1 MLESLGRKRTS
12 GVLEV
17 DGNPAGAIYLD
28 RGQITFA
35 RASWAPDLTARLC
48 GVLQPA
54 PELRNLL
61 RGSDQADRDIG
72 GMLVERGFMAR
83 NELQS
88 ILRSAMVD
96 ALLALTTPLAGGSSV
111 SDIRFEAP
119 GVHWAAAF
127 VRLPLET
134 VQAEVA
140 RRAEQMSRAGV
151 ADTVPIALADF
162 DRGPAILTREQWAIA
177 CRVNG
182 SLTPRDL
189 ARQAGLPLYDTI
201 TALGILLR
209 RGLCTLATPIPSPP
223 RGGTSPD
230 SRPSRAQEPRL
241 SGLPDPRPSVTL
253 IPPPSAPAPRRP
265 QEVASSAPA
274 SDSAAPAP
282 RAESPATRLPGAKPT
297 LAGPLNGRAPGPADS
312 PARGMPGPSDIPRPP
327 APRAPSRPDP
337 APVSRSAQAGAPT
350 TRNFP
355 PPGPRYPGDLPP
367 AAGARAPR
375 GAPSPSWVPAPDEL
389 LAQADTGP
397 QANLAAPRDV
407 PRWNDAPMV
416 RDPGSSRPARD
427 GLTWGA
433 HRGPTGSPPPGPADR
448 PEPLPTRSGPA
459 PIPADP
465 GVPPVRRQPSF
476 TPIVAPT
483 PLASPELAS
492 PPPPVPS
499 PVAEEPVPSGAAPT
513 AVVPPA
519 PTDVP
524 IVRPSR
530 RLPPAHPGYR
540 RPPRPEWSTAAPP
553 VPSAVLAA
561 PAAIDSGPAAMDS
574 GPAARPPDPDDPAGA
589 WRPLLPRREPGAGL
603 VQPPRNSVATMPI
616 PAGDWHSPEP
626 AEAAESE
633 AFAATGPDLLRRVLD
648 GLRRLT

>member
-1 MLESLGRKRTS
+1 VLESLGRKRTS

-17 DGNPAGAIYLD
+17 DGSPAGAIYLD

-35 RASWAPDLTARLC
+35 RASWVPDLTARLC

-72 GMLVERGFMAR
+72 VMLVERGFMAR

-88 ILRSAMVD
+88 ILRSAIID

-127 VRLPLET
+127 VRLPLESA
-134 VQAEVA
+134 QSEVA

-151 ADTVPIALADF
+151 ADTVPVALAEF
-162 DRGPAILTREQWAIA
+162 DRGPAILTRDQWAIA

-189 ARQAGLPLYDTI
+189 ARQAGLPLYDTV

-209 RGLCTLATPIPSPP
+209 RGLCTLATPVPPPP
-223 RGGTSPD
+223 RTRTTPVAPD
-230 SRPSRAQEPRL
+230 PHLSRT
-241 SGLPDPRPSVTL
+241 PDPRSGATAPAPRPSATP
-253 IPPPSAPAPRRP
+253 IPRPSATAPAPRRA
-265 QEVASSAPA
+265 EAMAASAPA
-274 SDSAAPAP
+274 
-282 RAESPATRLPGAKPT
+282 
-297 LAGPLNGRAPGPADS
+297 
-312 PARGMPGPSDIPRPP
+312 
-327 APRAPSRPDP
+327 
-337 APVSRSAQAGAPT
+337 
-350 TRNFP
+350 
-355 PPGPRYPGDLPP
+355 
-367 AAGARAPR
+367 
-375 GAPSPSWVPAPDEL
+375 WVPSPDEL
-389 LAQADTGP
+389 LSQHDTGP

-407 PRWNDAPMV
+407 PASDDGAPMH
-416 RDPGSSRPARD
+416 DPGVSRPARD

-433 HRGPTGSPPPGPADR
+433 HGGPAGPPTPGPADP
-448 PEPLPTRSGPA
+448 PEPPATRSGA
-459 PIPADP
+459 ASIPADA

-476 TPIVAPT
+476 TPIVTPAPLT
-483 PLASPELAS
+483 APELAS
-492 PPPPVPS
+492 PQPVPG
-499 PVAEEPVPSGAAPT
+499 PVAEESVPSGAAPT

-519 PTDVP
+519 DVP
-524 IVRPSR
+524 IVRPWR

-561 PAAIDSGPAAMDS
+561 PAAVDSAA
-574 GPAARPPDPDDPAGA
+574 AARPPDPDEPAGA
-589 WRPLLPRREPGAGL
+589 WRPLLPQRQPGAGL
-603 VQPPRNSVATMPI
+603 VQPPRNATAPMPF
-616 PAGDWHSPEP
+616 PARDWHRPEP
-626 AEAAESE
+626 AEPE
-633 AFAATGPDLLRRVLD
+633 AFGSTGPDLLRRVLD